1 YGNGIGRFSDEKR
14 LYSITTEGFPIDYD
28 EDDIQDFISDMH
40 IEILNDV
47 YTERELYEYFE
58 RIFERTDFPLK
69 PLDLFWEEEW
79 EWQKSLGEDVDYE
92 EWNEEKIKKY
102 EQKFMEK
109 YENRITKNMVK

>member
-1 YGNGIGRFSDEKR
+1 YNPSFIEKDIDGVTRGKLYARLSDEDRSIIERYGNGIGRVSDEKR

-69 PLDLFWEEEW
+69 PVDLFWEEEW
-79 EWQKSLGEDVDYE
+79 EWQKS
-92 EWNEEKIKKY
+92 
-102 EQKFMEK
+102 
-109 YENRITKNMVK
+109 